1 MVNPLGI
8 SLSYL
13 KQHESTSTGFI
24 FAILCFSNVTIFSG
38 GRVGYNRARF
48 VSLFAH
54 VCDPTGPSVSIML
67 ILYIHPVLLLQT
79 LCVTLL
85 FARYF
90 NFVILKPLWTRSLI
104 VLKVTVFFDI
114 IKLLSRV
121 GLFFVF
127 FFCCILIRCGRNF
140 IFCWLGRVGLCHC
153 VVSKKRITLL
163 ALSILRIKQKMLQ
176 ILHIIILS
184 DFSNISYIFSWK
196 CSRFITQHHSS
207 RSVPFYFYTLWSVCW
222 TQNRSIQRIT
232 LLESCPM
239 DQIGSMWHT
248 LKWFLYWFYID
259 YNGRL
264 LPFWSL

>member
-1 MVNPLGI
+1 MKTVKNINRLWTQSYSSNETRCFFYSYTVIQSGNLFCLVNPLGI

-54 VCDPTGPSVSIML
+54 VCAPTGPSVSIML

-140 IFCWLGRVGLCHC
+140 IFCWLGRVELYQC
-153 VVSKKRITLL
+153 VVSKKKDNASGIVD
-163 ALSILRIKQKMLQ
+163 S
-176 ILHIIILS
+176 
-184 DFSNISYIFSWK
+184 SN
-196 CSRFITQHHSS
+196 
-207 RSVPFYFYTLWSVCW
+207 
-222 TQNRSIQRIT
+222 
-232 LLESCPM
+232 
-239 DQIGSMWHT
+239 
-248 LKWFLYWFYID
+248 
-259 YNGRL
+259 
-264 LPFWSL
+264 